1 MAKKP
6 EKQIKV
12 TPERHEHLKRIGSQ
26 KGQPSRNPTGRP
38 PTPPEIKAAYAG
50 KAMEALAVLVDI
62 MHNSQNDAAKVKAA
76 THILGPFVSKAPQ
89 QVEVE
94 VDVNM
99 KGFGDFLIQSIGDY
113 QAITKA
119 QEQNVIEAEFET
131 VERK

>member
-1 MAKKP
+1 MANKQDKP
-6 EKQIKV
+6 LKV
-12 TPERHEHLKRIGSQ
+12 DQAHHERLKRIGFQ
-26 KGQPSRNPTGRP
+26 KGQSGNPKGRP
-38 PTPPEIKAAYAG
+38 PIPSEVKD
-50 KAMEALAVLVDI
+50 AMASHTLEAIQVLVDV
-62 MHNSQNDAAKVKAA
+62 MRSSDNDAAKVKAA

-89 QVEVE
+89 TVEVDI
-94 VDVNM
+94 DVNM